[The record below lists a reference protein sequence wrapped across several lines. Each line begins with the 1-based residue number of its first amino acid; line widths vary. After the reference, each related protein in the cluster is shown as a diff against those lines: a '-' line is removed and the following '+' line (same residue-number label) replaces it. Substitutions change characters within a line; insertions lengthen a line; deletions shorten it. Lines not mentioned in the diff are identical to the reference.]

1 MPETLQT
8 LRRGPLHTLMGVRI
22 AGVGSHLAEKVV
34 TNEDLGRLGCDPDW
48 IIQRTGIR
56 ERRHAP
62 PEVSTGDLAVA
73 AGERAI
79 VDAGV
84 DPGEIDLLL
93 LATFTPDRLLPQTAT
108 TVQQR
113 LGLECPA
120 MDVVAACAGFMY
132 ALVTGTQFVSTGAA
146 RNVLVIGAD
155 TNTRVLDPNDKK
167 TFPLFGD
174 GGGAVV
180 LSPGSAEQGM
190 LAATL
195 GADGSGAELL
205 TRRMGGVERPF
216 SANGDAKPDTDG
228 RLPWLMEMD
237 GRPVFKWAV
246 RLLEDTFD
254 HVLSAAGRDKDAVKL
269 WLLHQANARI
279 LDAAADAAGVPA
291 ERVVKH
297 LDRYGNTSAASIPIA
312 LDESLKGGRID
323 AGDELLLCGFGA
335 GLSWGTVLWKW

>member
-1 MPETLQT
+1 MSDVLQQVH
-8 LRRGPLHTLMGVRI
+8 RGPLFRLTGIRI
-22 AGVGSHLAEKVV
+22 AGTGSCVADQVV
-34 TNEDLGRLGCDPDW
+34 TNEDLARLGCDPDW

-62 PEVSTGDLAVA
+62 PGVATSQLATGA
-73 AGERAI
+73 ARKAI
-79 VDAGV
+79 SAADI
-84 DPGEIDLLL
+84 DPNEIDLIL

-108 TVQQR
+108 AVQQQ
-113 LGLECPA
+113 LGLKCPA
-120 MDVVAACAGFMY
+120 VDLVAACAGFMY
-132 ALVTGTQFVSTGAA
+132 GLLTGAQFVATGSL

-155 TNTRVLDPNDKK
+155 TNTRVLNPDDKK

-174 GGGAVV
+174 GAGAV
-180 LSPGSAEQGM
+180 LLTRGSDEQGM

-195 GADGSGAELL
+195 GADGEGADLL
-205 TRRMGGVERPF
+205 TRRMGGVEQPF
-216 SANGDAKPDTDG
+216 TAGATADAEG

-254 HVLSAAGRDKDAVKL
+254 HVLTAAGRDKGTVKL

-279 LDAAADAAGVPA
+279 LDAATDSMGVPR

-297 LDRYGNTSAASIPIA
+297 LDRYGNTSAGSIPIA
-312 LDESLKGGRID
+312 LDESVRGGLVKP
-323 AGDELLLCGFGA
+323 GDELLMCGFGA
-335 GLSWGTVLWKW
+335 GLSWGTALWKW